1 MDNKREREQITEDYL
16 SGGISYAKL
25 GIKYGYCANTM
36 WRWVMS
42 GKKEK
47 EKLSLLT
54 ASKAAVIAKEEMPAD
69 VKQLQQA
76 LRDSQLKISLL
87 EAMIDISD
95 EQFGTDI
102 RKKAGT
108 RQSRR

>member
-1 MDNKREREQITEDYL
+1 MDKSHLKGEVTKEYL
-16 SGGISYAKL
+16 SGAITIRKL
-25 GIKYGYCANTM
+25 GTKYGYHFSTI
-36 WRWVMS
+36 WRWVMAEKKERTKLELLQAS
-42 GKKEK
+42 KLVVKEK
-47 EKLSLLT
+47 EK
-54 ASKAAVIAKEEMPAD
+54 MPTD
-69 VKQLQQA
+69 VKQLQKA

-108 RQSRR
+108 RPS